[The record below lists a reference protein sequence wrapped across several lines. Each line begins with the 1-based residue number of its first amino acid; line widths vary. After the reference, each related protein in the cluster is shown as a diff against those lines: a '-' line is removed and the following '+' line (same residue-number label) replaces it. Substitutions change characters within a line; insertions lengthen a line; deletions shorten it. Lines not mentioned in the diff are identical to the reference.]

1 MKKSFFL
8 DMFSSSEGVSHKRVI
23 SFFSVVC
30 VAVYTFA
37 KNSDR
42 GLEAL
47 EYIAIAYGLGTVVEK
62 FAKRNANQEG
72 QPTE

>member
-1 MKKSFFL
+1 MKSFFL
-8 DMFSSSEGVSHKRVI
+8 DMFSSSEGVSHKRVL
-23 SFFSVVC
+23 SFFAVVC

-47 EYIAIAYGLGTVVEK
+47 EYIAIAYGLGTVIEK
-62 FAKRNANQEG
+62 FARKNANQEG
-72 QPTE
+72 QSAE